1 METKYD
7 IVDYLVTN
15 CYLTKCFMGYIKIMI
30 MMIRVQNYT
39 RGGGNEENIS
49 SHDYARLQYNIWS
62 SKDSIHSVILMPGSL
77 SGIA

>member
-1 METKYD
+1 VETKYD

-39 RGGGNEENIS
+39 RGGGN
-49 SHDYARLQYNIWS
+49 
-62 SKDSIHSVILMPGSL
+62 
-77 SGIA
+77 